1 MHKVLHLALDILFK
15 NKFISVLIALQ
26 LAFLSFFTLNNAYSM
41 QKIYYAEK
49 VLSRFDSGN
58 FAYFSPIRYEMYS
71 FATNVYMENESD
83 PYKCF
88 NELSGFLGAENV
100 YALYNEKTVTELDVY
115 PRLLSKKLNIQMR
128 RGKWLSDFEN
138 NTENGNIPCVTSRSD
153 RKIGEVI
160 YFTDDEKKYDVY
172 LEVVG
177 IAADPYFEFEQNVAG
192 EELAFTN
199 VVTQRQKTELDAYGM
214 ELLWVDSDL
223 LISRLRESETLP
235 DSRLLFFDSVS
246 PETVRSNT
254 EILKKSGSVLNF
266 DTTFDNVRKQ
276 NFTSKEL
283 PQILS
288 VWCISVLGFCCTL
301 TIFYYK
307 CKNVFLVYSVC
318 GANNRL
324 KRSGFLMSAL
334 ITIIIAL
341 LPVYVVL
348 LAAGMLNWFEWTYS
362 FVNYGSKVLV
372 FVFAIYALIAAA
384 VSSALFHKKAVV
396 NDD

>member
-49 VLSRFDSGN
+49 VLSRLNSGN
-58 FAYFSPIRYEMYS
+58 FAYFSPIKYEMYS
-71 FATNVYMENESD
+71 FATNAHMENESD

-100 YALYNEKTVTELDVY
+100 YVLYNEKTVTELDVY

-128 RGKWLSDFEN
+128 KGKWLSDFES
-138 NTENGNIPCVTSRSD
+138 NTENGNIPCVTSRAD
-153 RKIGEVI
+153 REIGEVI
-160 YFTDDEKKYDVY
+160 HFIDYEKKYDIY

-192 EELAFTN
+192 EQLAFTN
-199 VVTQRQKTELDAYGM
+199 VITQRQKTEVDAYGM
-214 ELLWVDSDL
+214 ELLWADSDL

-235 DSRLLFFDSVS
+235 DSRLLFFDNVS

-254 EILKKSGSVLNF
+254 EILKRSGSVLNF

-283 PQILS
+283 PQVLS

-307 CKNVFLVYSVC
+307 CKYVFLVYSIC
-318 GANNRL
+318 GADNLL
-324 KRSGFLMSAL
+324 KRSGFFMSAL
-334 ITIIIAL
+334 ITIITAL
-341 LPVYVVL
+341 LPVYAIL
-348 LAAGMLNWFEWTYS
+348 LAAGTLNWFEWTYS
-362 FVNYGSKVLV
+362 FANYGSKVLALI
-372 FVFAIYALIAAA
+372 FAIYALIAAA
-384 VSSALFHKKAVV
+384 VSSALFRKKAVV
-396 NDD
+396 TDD

>member
-1 MHKVLHLALDILFK
+1 MYKTLRLASDILFK
-15 NKFISVLIALQ
+15 NKLISVLIALQ
-26 LAFLSFFTLNNAYSM
+26 LAFLSFFTLNNAQSM

-49 VLSRFDSGN
+49 VLSGCDSAN

-71 FATNVYMENESD
+71 YVTNVFMENEID

-88 NELSGFLGAENV
+88 DELSGFLGAENV

-115 PRLLSKKLNIQMR
+115 PRLLSEKLNIHMR
-128 RGKWLSDFEN
+128 KGKWLSDFEN
-138 NTENGNIPCVTSRSD
+138 DTENGNIPCVTSRAD

-160 YFTDDEKKYDVY
+160 HFTDDEGKYDIN

-177 IAADPYFEFEQNVAG
+177 VAADPYFEFEQYVSG
-192 EELAFTN
+192 EGLALTN
-199 VVTQRQKTELDAYGM
+199 IVTQRQKTEVDAYGM
-214 ELLWVDSDL
+214 ELLWADSDL
-223 LISRLRESETLP
+223 LISRLRESEALP
-235 DSRLLFFDSVS
+235 DSRLLFFDNIP

-266 DTTFDNVRKQ
+266 DTSFDNVRKQ
-276 NFTSKEL
+276 NFIKKEL

-307 CKNVFLVYSVC
+307 CKYVFLVYSVC
-318 GANNRL
+318 GADNRL

-334 ITIIIAL
+334 IIIIIAL
-341 LPVYVVL
+341 LPVYAIL
-348 LAAGMLNWFEWTYS
+348 WAAGTLNLFEWTYS
-362 FVNYGSKVLV
+362 FIGYGGKVLALI
-372 FVFAIYALIAAA
+372 FVIYALIAVA
-384 VSSALFHKKAVV
+384 VSSALFHKKAVIT
-396 NDD
+396 DD

>member
-49 VLSRFDSGN
+49 VLLRFDSGN

-160 YFTDDEKKYDVY
+160 HFTDDEKKYDVY

-199 VVTQRQKTELDAYGM
+199 VVTQRQKTEIDAYGM

-341 LPVYVVL
+341 LPVYAVL